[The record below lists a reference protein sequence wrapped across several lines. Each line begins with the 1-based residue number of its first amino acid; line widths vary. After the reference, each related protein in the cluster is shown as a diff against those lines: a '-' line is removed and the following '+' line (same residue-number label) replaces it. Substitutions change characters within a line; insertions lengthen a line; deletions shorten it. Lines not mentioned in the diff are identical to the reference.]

1 MLFHKM
7 GHSSCRIPRR
17 TRNDFT
23 CHKIFHKHRHLPCGQ
38 FASHRV
44 GVQCIASHHAVS
56 KVTTSLQLASCRRI
70 AILNEPEHRRKKHGF
85 VQPSGLFAPLA
96 VREITARQPSAEK
109 TRAAHPRTVRTGQTA
124 CAITLCATPKGKW
137 LTPPEIPPGFLTPK
151 IIRSLLRL
159 FAASR
164 IASAGSP
171 CPTA

>member
-1 MLFHKM
+1 M

-23 CHKIFHKHRHLPCGQ
+23 CHKIFHKQSSFTLRPVCEPQGWRSVHCVTPCCEQG
-38 FASHRV
+38 
-44 GVQCIASHHAVS
+44 HHIVA
-56 KVTTSLQLASCRRI
+56 LASCRRI

-85 VQPSGLFAPLA
+85 VQPSGLFAPLT